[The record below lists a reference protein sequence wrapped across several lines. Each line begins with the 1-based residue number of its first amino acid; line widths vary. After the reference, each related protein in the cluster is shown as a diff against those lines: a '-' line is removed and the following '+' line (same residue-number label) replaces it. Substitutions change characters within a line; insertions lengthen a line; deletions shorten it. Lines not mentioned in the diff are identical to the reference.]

1 MSDDKKVPHFSDEV
15 VTEGSPELTRVLNMA
30 RGGQQSESDAMKG
43 KDLNDLVRSGRKYS
57 VTAETSEPEVLAYP
71 VTVWKIECPK
81 CGGELTAAEDECISG
96 ASFTAE
102 CSSCDHTF
110 PARAV

>member
-1 MSDDKKVPHFSDEV
+1 MSDDKKVPHFSDDLM
-15 VTEGSPELTRVLNMA
+15 TEGSPELTRVLNMA
-30 RGGQQSESDAMKG
+30 RGGQQSEVDTMKDQ
-43 KDLNDLVRSGRKYS
+43 DLNDLVRSGRKYG
-57 VTAETSEPEVLAYP
+57 VTATSTEPEVAAYP

-81 CGGELTAAEDECISG
+81 CGDELTAEEDECKSG

-102 CSSCDHTF
+102 CSSCGHTF